1 MSGESDSEE
10 SVVSCYGYN
19 DEEDDGVF
27 SGHPKVYVRVAAG
40 ETKPCP
46 YCGKILGKK

>member
-10 SVVSCYGYN
+10 SVVSCCGY
-19 DEEDDGVF
+19 DDGEEGVF
-27 SGHPKVYVRVAAG
+27 SGHPKIYVRVAVG